1 MTLHCWLIL
10 KLHCTMTERQHI
22 ITALD
27 VREQLD
33 ICISEEEISPVPM
46 TNGKIRR
53 FKSQLKN
60 HPNTFV
66 VRLSLGF

>member
-1 MTLHCWLIL
+1 
-10 KLHCTMTERQHI
+10 MTERQHI

-46 TNGKIRR
+46 TNGKIRG
-53 FKSQLKN
+53 FKSQLKK
-60 HPNTFV
+60 
-66 VRLSLGF
+66 SS